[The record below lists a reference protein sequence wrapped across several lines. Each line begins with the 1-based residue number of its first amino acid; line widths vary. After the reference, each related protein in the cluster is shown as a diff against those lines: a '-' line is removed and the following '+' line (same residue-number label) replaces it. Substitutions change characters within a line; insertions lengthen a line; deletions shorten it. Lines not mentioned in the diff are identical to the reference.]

1 MKNVL
6 FSTSD
11 KGTSVF
17 GHYQKL
23 KLKLWIRVLKTVLF
37 STSDIGVHAN
47 LTLLKKVFN
56 DKNIY

>member
-17 GHYQKL
+17 GHYQK
-23 KLKLWIRVLKTVLF
+23 KLWIRVLKTVLF

-47 LTLLKKVFN
+47 LTLLKKVFK